1 MKTQSNKYDKDDMA
15 QSMIMQISES
25 DKVLEKL
32 HKETSQVQTNYES
45 RMKGKYGCVV
55 NLFYVDLKTKIKS
68 LRQKINTYDNSTDR
82 V

>member
-45 RMKGKYGCVV
+45 RMKG
-55 NLFYVDLKTKIKS
+55 
-68 LRQKINTYDNSTDR
+68 
-82 V
+82 